1 MKIFYIA
8 QWRNSIY
15 DGLFN
20 HLNLMGV
27 KIKALVAKKY
37 SSIKQINNAIYSI
50 EDCIDYT
57 LPIGNKIHIID
68 FKNIKDLVLRFK
80 PDIIVSNLFYQVS
93 TIRAMNVA
101 NKLKIPFI
109 LQTEIKCYPKN
120 MFFRFLLKSFLSLFF
135 LFYKRRIYK
144 VISWTE
150 DSKLFL
156 ENEFG
161 LDNVNFNLP
170 GIDIHKFYNQ
180 GLSKEKNNLKLLMVA
195 RFYPYKRHIDLLRSL
210 KYLIE
215 EKSFVSFELTLIGI
229 GGFTHNMVKRYIKLN
244 NLSNFVRFIPS
255 VNPDEMVNIFNEHD
269 VLILPSYNE
278 AIGLV
283 VPEAMLCGLP
293 VIVSDTVG
301 ARSYL
306 GNECGLIFKTGD
318 HKQLAEK
325 ILLFCD
331 EEVRSKY
338 GKNAESHIRGNFSL
352 EKQANKFKRLIKF

>member
-20 HLNLMGV
+20 HLDLMGV

-37 SSIKQINNAIYSI
+37 TSIKKINNTIYLI
-50 EDCIDYT
+50 EDCTDYT
-57 LPIGNKIHIID
+57 LPISNRIHIID
-68 FKNIKDLVLRFK
+68 FRCIKNLVLRIK
-80 PDIIVSNLFYQVS
+80 PDIIVSNLFYQFS
-93 TIRAMNVA
+93 TIRAIHVA
-101 NKLKIPFI
+101 NRLKIPFI
-109 LQTEIKCYPKN
+109 LQTEIKGYPN
-120 MFFRFLLKSFLSLFF
+120 NFFFRFFLKSILYLFF
-135 LFYKRRIYK
+135 LFYKKRIYK
-144 VISWTE
+144 IISWTE

-156 ENEFG
+156 EGEFG
-161 LDNVNFNLP
+161 LDNVDFNLP

-180 GLSKEKNNLKLLMVA
+180 KLSKEENKLKLLMVA

-215 EKSFVSFELTLIGI
+215 EKSFVSLELTLIGL
-229 GGFTHNMVKRYIKLN
+229 GGFTHKMVKRYIRSN
-244 NLSNFVRFIPS
+244 NLSNFVKFIPS

-301 ARSYL
+301 AKSYL
-306 GNECGLIFKTGD
+306 GKECGLIFKTGD
-318 HKQLAEK
+318 YKQLAEK

-331 EEVRSKY
+331 KRIRLKY
-338 GKNAESHIRGNFSL
+338 GKNAESHIRNNFSL
-352 EKQANKFKRLIKF
+352 EKQSKKFKQLIGV